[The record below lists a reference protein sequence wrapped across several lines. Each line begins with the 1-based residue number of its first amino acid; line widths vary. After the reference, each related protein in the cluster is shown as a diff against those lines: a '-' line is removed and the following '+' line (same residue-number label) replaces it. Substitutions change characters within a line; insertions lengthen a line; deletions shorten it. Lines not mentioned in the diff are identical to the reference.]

1 MVKALKEEK
10 SSVKGS
16 REDKIF
22 DIVTYVLLGL
32 LLIIIAYPLYFVV
45 IASISDPYAVT
56 SGKVILWPV
65 GVNFRGYSKIL
76 QRSDIWIGYFNTFAY
91 TIVGTLI
98 NVIFT
103 MAVSYPLSRKYFS
116 GRKVLMIYF
125 MITMYFGGG
134 MIPEFLLIKGLHM
147 RNTFAVMVVL
157 GAVGVFNM
165 IICKS
170 FLEANI
176 PAELEEAASIDGC
189 SSFRFFIQ
197 FVFPLSG
204 SIIAVLVLYYGIEH
218 WNDYMRALIYIDDA
232 NKYPLQL
239 ILRSILIQTEL
250 EVSDSALRETME
262 EKLKLAESIKYG
274 VIIVASLP
282 VLIIYPFLQKYFAK
296 GVMIGSL
303 KG

>member
-134 MIPEFLLIKGLHM
+134 MIPEFLLIKSLHM

-189 SSFRFFIQ
+189 SSIRFFIQ